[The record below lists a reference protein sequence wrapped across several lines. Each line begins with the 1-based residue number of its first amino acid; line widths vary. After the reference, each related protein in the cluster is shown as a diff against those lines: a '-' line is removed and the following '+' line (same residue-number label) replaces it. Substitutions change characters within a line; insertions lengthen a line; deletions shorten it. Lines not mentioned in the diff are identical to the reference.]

1 MRRQALIALATLAL
15 LAACGKKV
23 ILKPGEGHVMPPKGE
38 TSALQP
44 TVNDL
49 LTPDQQAVPG
59 RDNELVSKSEPLQPD
74 RFDLP
79 PPG

>member
-1 MRRQALIALATLAL
+1 MRRQALIAFATLAL
-15 LAACGKKV
+15 LGGCGKKV
-23 ILKPGEGHVMPPKGE
+23 VLKPADGKTLPPKAA
-38 TSALQP
+38 TSALTP

-49 LTPDQQAVPG
+49 LTPDSQAQPG
-59 RDNELVSKSEPLQPD
+59 RDNELVNRSKPLQPD

>member
-1 MRRQALIALATLAL
+1 MIRRALAALAL
-15 LAACGKKV
+15 LAGCGKKV
-23 ILKPGEGHVMPPKGE
+23 VLKPAEGRALPPKAAS
-38 TSALQP
+38 SALQP

-49 LTPDQQAVPG
+49 LTPDSQALPG
-59 RDNELVSKSEPLQPD
+59 RDNELVNRSKPLQPD

>member
-1 MRRQALIALATLAL
+1 MKRALYAFAALAL
-15 LAACGKKV
+15 LAGCGKKV
-23 ILKPGEGHVMPPKGE
+23 ILKPADGKTLPPKGA
-38 TSALQP
+38 TSALTP

-49 LTPDQQAVPG
+49 LTPDSQAVPG
-59 RDNELVSKSEPLQPD
+59 RDNELVNRSQPLKPD